1 MLFLCAVVPTKPW
14 THWGLGGAIG
24 ALIPLAVTYG
34 YYLMRGQIGLGGGD
48 IKLWGVLGLYLGP
61 MGIAY
66 NIFLSCFLGSIV
78 GGSLIL
84 FKVLDR
90 KTPIPFGPF
99 IVVVA
104 FTQIFFPNFFSQI
117 LRFISVR

>member
-1 MLFLCAVVPTKPW
+1 
-14 THWGLGGAIG
+14 
-24 ALIPLAVTYG
+24 
-34 YYLMRGQIGLGGGD
+34 MRGQIGLGGGD

-66 NIFLSCFLGSIV
+66 NIFLSCFLGSLV
-78 GGSLIL
+78 GGGLIL
-84 FKVLDR
+84 SKVLDR

-117 LRFISVR
+117 LGYISIR